1 MYQPYFFIK
10 TDGKNVKIN
19 FSEILYVE
27 ALKNYV
33 RIVTPQ
39 KSWLALVSMKQMET
53 ALPAA
58 SFCRIHRSFIVSLD
72 QLYAFNKHT
81 AYLSQHRLPIGE
93 SYRDVLEQHV
103 VLLGNTVPA
112 PVSPSARVEK
122 GILHLQAL

>member
-39 KSWLALVSMKQMET
+39 KNWLALVSMKQMET
-53 ALPAA
+53 ALPAGY
-58 SFCRIHRSFIVSLD
+58 FCRIHRSFIVSLD
-72 QLYAFNKHT
+72 HLYAFNRHT
-81 AYLSQHRLPIGE
+81 AYLGQHRLPIGE
-93 SYRDVLEQHV
+93 SYRDVLERHV
-103 VLLGNTVPA
+103 VLLGHGVEKPIR
-112 PVSPSARVEK
+112 SSSAIGK
-122 GILHLQAL
+122 GILHLQTL

>member
-53 ALPAA
+53 ALPAG

-81 AYLSQHRLPIGE
+81 AYLGQHRLPIGE

-103 VLLGNTVPA
+103 VLLGHAGDKPIR
-112 PVSPSARVEK
+112 SSAAIRK
-122 GILHLQAL
+122 GILHLQTL